1 GVFFLLARLAIA
13 NAQSDITG
21 SIEQRMK
28 QWTLAVPQF
37 HGSGGAEAVMSTF
50 NASLRTQLT
59 DTGVLS
65 IVSESFYPLNVPQ
78 TLQDFRRPS
87 PWLTEWSNPPVGAT
101 HLVFGN
107 ATVKDDGLVLFG
119 WLLNL
124 SQPDPVSAKVI
135 GKVYFGS
142 LDADGSKKVA
152 REFAADILQS
162 FNIKTL
168 LGTKIYFVSDRT
180 GAKEIWSMDS

>member
-1 GVFFLLARLAIA
+1 MRTIFLLAALAIA
-13 NAQSDITG
+13 NAQQSDITG

-50 NASLRTQLT
+50 NASLRAQLS

-65 IVSESFYPLNVPQ
+65 IVSESLYPLNVPQ

-87 PWLTEWSNPPVGAT
+87 PWLTDWSNPPVGAT

-107 ATVKDDGLVLFG
+107 AAVKDERLVLFG
-119 WLLNL
+119 WLL
-124 SQPDPVSAKVI
+124 
-135 GKVYFGS
+135 
-142 LDADGSKKVA
+142 
-152 REFAADILQS
+152 
-162 FNIKTL
+162 
-168 LGTKIYFVSDRT
+168 
-180 GAKEIWSMDS
+180 